1 MGKLSWYLVLI
12 RTVLTIN
19 AVHPSIPMNSLPTL
33 FLSHGAPDLP
43 LRPGAAGQFLS
54 SLAQKFPKPQAILV
68 ISAHWLTEKPQ
79 VSAAPQPRT
88 IYDFSGFPAEL
99 YQLSYPAPGAPAL
112 ADQVVALLTQAG
124 ISATTHPTRGF
135 DHGAWTPLILA
146 YPNADIPV
154 TQLSVQPVGVA
165 SPGENRDPQYHWQLG
180 RALAPLR
187 QSGVLIIGSGSAT
200 HNLSAFTA
208 QQDAPPLPW
217 VKEFDNWLAETID
230 RANWE
235 DLLHYRQ
242 LAPYAQEN
250 HPTAEHLLPL
260 FVALGAAGINIQ
272 GISLHR
278 SYTYGAFSMAA
289 YAFSELFL

>member
-1 MGKLSWYLVLI
+1 
-12 RTVLTIN
+12 
-19 AVHPSIPMNSLPTL
+19 MNSLPTL

-43 LRPGAAGQFLS
+43 LQAGAAGQFLR
-54 SLAQKFPKPQAILV
+54 SLAQKFPQPQAILV
-68 ISAHWLTEKPQ
+68 ISPHWPTEHPQ

-88 IYDFSGFPAEL
+88 IHDFSGFPAEL
-99 YQLSYPAPGAPAL
+99 YQLCYPAPGAPEL
-112 ADQVVALLTQAG
+112 ADRVVALLAQAG

-135 DHGAWTPLILA
+135 DHGTWTPLILA

-154 TQLSVQPVGVA
+154 TQLSLQPD
-165 SPGENRDPQYHWQLG
+165 RDPEYHWQLG
-180 RALAPLR
+180 QALAPLR

-200 HNLSAFTA
+200 HNLSAFNP

-217 VKEFDNWLAETID
+217 VQEFDDWLAATIE

-235 DLLHYRQ
+235 DLRHYRQ

-250 HPTAEHLLPL
+250 HPTPEHLLPL
-260 FVALGAAGINIQ
+260 FIALGAAGTNIQ
-272 GISLHR
+272 GRSLHR

-289 YAFSELFL
+289 YAFSESFL